1 MYRQKNWAIFFIVLL
16 SLAPSAF
23 AQDYDATIDS
33 ARVAYREVSFEKA
46 YTTIVEGI
54 PETVADAKVKQRTGG
69 FLSEI
74 GVEEYGIR
82 NFKNAY
88 DSFRKALKYDP
99 TNAQATSYFLRMR
112 REMNV
117 ASLANEAPPRTR
129 NEPKAVA
136 GATLPAAVA
145 EKATPPAVGIAV
157 PATTEPAATI
167 VSPTVQPPVPDVRIT
182 ELKSAL
188 DDASSRLQAMESSV
202 STTSDENKVLKGQ
215 VEQQLKLLQTF
226 IDRQAA
232 VPAAQSKPAVSV
244 PPAQTAQ
251 EKALV
256 AQTIELLAKL
266 SEKEAAPPQ
275 IVMQSDPA
283 LKELVTRLEM
293 SQAEQR
299 QGRSLDMIVVIALIV
314 SGAAF
319 VGLLVFLFV
328 VASRSRKRSTSQYDQ
343 GMDASSMQA
352 RAPGG
357 SPYTAIGQYRGETPL
372 LEFIDST
379 PPQGA
384 GGTDLAIRRD
394 LLKADRLNRMYEEV
408 RTGSLGWNTVRQ
420 YIGELEV
427 SLRAEILKTVERKLD
442 EGDLISSDAILP
454 VIFPFLTDYDDFV
467 REKSERLARRALT
480 EGRKP
485 TGGANGEE
493 GTEAANA
500 DDLDPLS
507 LKNLMDIPRKLKTIF
522 KDNEQSLMTAKVSR
536 GMGAILGL
544 SPEERNLL
552 YKTALAHDCGY
563 LMLDR
568 DRLVRTISKQ
578 EIDEE
583 DFLFIQ
589 SHVTLCTDYFGEV
602 ELPEEFRCGLL
613 SHHERNDGS
622 GYPRGLKKEEIP
634 LFAKLIGVA
643 ETFSALVSK
652 RAYRDKRDVTHALAI
667 ISDGARSKFDSAHVD
682 ALVKVASTIGVS

>member
-1 MYRQKNWAIFFIVLL
+1 MNQRKKLMGLFVVFFSFAVTAAAFGQAPDAI
-16 SLAPSAF
+16 
-23 AQDYDATIDS
+23 IDK
-33 ARVAYREVSFEKA
+33 ARTSYQTDSFEKA
-46 YTTIVEGI
+46 LAIISDGI
-54 PETVADAKVKQRTGG
+54 PETVTDTGAKQRAAE
-69 FLSEI
+69 FLSGI
-74 GVEEYGIR
+74 GVQEYGIR

-88 DSFRKALKYDP
+88 DSFRKALKFDP
-99 TNAQATSYFLRMR
+99 TNAQATSYFIRMR

-117 ASLANEAPPRTR
+117 TSLANEAPPRTR
-129 NEPKAVA
+129 SVPETAAPSATTSVASGGAAASPTPTAVVAVA
-136 GATLPAAVA
+136 APVA
-145 EKATPPAVGIAV
+145 D
-157 PATTEPAATI
+157 
-167 VSPTVQPPVPDVRIT
+167 VQIT

-188 DDASSRLQAMESSV
+188 DEASARLQTMESSV

-232 VPAAQSKPAVSV
+232 TPAKPVVSAAPV
-244 PPAQTAQ
+244 QTAQ

-256 AQTIELLAKL
+256 AQTIELLTKM
-266 SEKEAAPPQ
+266 SEKEASPPQ
-275 IVMQSDPA
+275 IVIQSDPA
-283 LKELVTRLEM
+283 LKDLVERLET
-293 SQAEQR
+293 SQEDQR
-299 QGRSLDMIVVIALIV
+299 KGRSLDLIVVIALAIV
-314 SGAAF
+314 GAAF
-319 VGLLVFLFV
+319 VGLIVFLLV
-328 VASRSRKRSTSQYDQ
+328 VAARSRKRNTSHYDQ
-343 GMDASSMQA
+343 GMDASSMQTIP
-352 RAPGG
+352 PGG
-357 SPYTAIGQYRGETPL
+357 SPYTAIGQYRGDTPL

-379 PPQGA
+379 PQAA

-427 SLRAEILKTVERKLD
+427 SLRTEILKTVERKLD

-454 VIFPFLTDYDDFV
+454 VIFPFLTDYNDFV
-467 REKSERLARRALT
+467 REKSEKLARRALT
-480 EGRKP
+480 ENRKP

-493 GTEAANA
+493 GEESANA

-507 LKNLMDIPRKLKTIF
+507 VKNLMDIPRKLKTIF
-522 KDNEQSLMTAKVSR
+522 KDNEQSLLTAKICR
-536 GMGAILGL
+536 GMGTLLGL

-568 DRLVRTISKQ
+568 DRLIRTISKQ
-578 EIDEE
+578 EINEE

-589 SHVTLCTDYFGEV
+589 SHVTLCTDYFGEIN
-602 ELPEEFRCGLL
+602 LPEQFKGGLL

-622 GYPRGLKKEEIP
+622 GYPRGLGKEEIP
-634 LFAKLIGVA
+634 LFAKVIGVA

-667 ISDGARSKFDSAHVD
+667 ISDGARSKFDAAHVE
-682 ALVKVASTIGVS
+682 ALIKVASTIGVS

>member
-1 MYRQKNWAIFFIVLL
+1 MNRRKRLLGLTIVFFTIAAAAFGQ
-16 SLAPSAF
+16 AP
-23 AQDYDATIDS
+23 DALIDK
-33 ARVAYREVSFEKA
+33 ARTSYREDSFEKA
-46 YTTIVEGI
+46 FSEISDGI
-54 PETVADAKVKQRTGG
+54 PESVTDSAVKRRTADFFA
-69 FLSEI
+69 EM
-74 GVEEYGIR
+74 GVQEYGIK
-82 NFKNAY
+82 NYKNAY

-99 TNAQATSYFLRMR
+99 TNTQASSYFIRIR

-117 ASLANEAPPRTR
+117 SALKNEAPPRV
-129 NEPKAVA
+129 K
-136 GATLPAAVA
+136 
-145 EKATPPAVGIAV
+145 AV
-157 PATTEPAATI
+157 PAAEIAAAPATAPAVTP
-167 VSPTVQPPVPDVRIT
+167 VAAQPTPPPVSTVELT
-182 ELKSAL
+182 ELKGAL

-202 STTSDENKVLKGQ
+202 TTTSDENKVLKGQ

-232 VPAAQSKPAVSV
+232 APAKPTAAAA
-244 PPAQTAQ
+244 PAQTAQ

-256 AQTIELLAKL
+256 AQTIELLTKM

-283 LKELVTRLEM
+283 LKELMARLET
-293 SQAEQR
+293 SQEDQR
-299 QGRSLDMIVVIALIV
+299 QGRSLDLIVFIALAIL
-314 SGAAF
+314 GAAF
-319 VGLLVFLFV
+319 VGLVVFLFV
-328 VASRSRKRSTSQYDQ
+328 VASRSRKRNDSQYEKSI
-343 GMDASSMQA
+343 DASSIQA
-352 RAPGG
+352 TVPGN
-357 SPYTAIGQYRGETPL
+357 SPYMAIGQYRGETPL
-372 LEFIDST
+372 LEFIESA
-379 PPQGA
+379 PQGA

-427 SLRAEILKTVERKLD
+427 SLRTEILKTVERKLD

-454 VIFPFLTDYDDFV
+454 VIFPFLTDYNDFV
-467 REKSERLARRALT
+467 REKSEGLARRALT
-480 EGRKP
+480 ENRKP

-493 GTEAANA
+493 GEEAANA

-507 LKNLMDIPRKLKTIF
+507 VKNLMDIPRKLKMIF
-522 KDNEQSLMTAKVSR
+522 KDNEQSLMTAKVCR

-544 SPEERNLL
+544 SPEERNML

-589 SHVTLCTDYFGEV
+589 SHVTLCTDYFGEI
-602 ELPEEFRCGLL
+602 ELPEQFRSGLL

-634 LFAKLIGVA
+634 LFAKIIGVA